1 MEAARTTD
9 LPETFSDLFAGIDPA
24 DRAEVERIFV
34 GLTRHLGIDAGRA
47 FGRLSAGQMLYE
59 ALGLP
64 RAALDLLYQRGFGWL
79 ALERFDRA
87 EPLFR
92 ALCLLCPN
100 KPEYWLGLGI
110 AAGASGKTDVARATF
125 DQLRASR
132 PDWGALAFHELA
144 FHQRAGRWGEAA
156 EALRR
161 FDQSDRSDL
170 APAALRE
177 VERLRAILAMRPTI
191 GEAKERP

>member
-1 MEAARTTD
+1 MEAARATD
-9 LPETFSDLFAGIDPA
+9 LPETFADLFAGIDPG
-24 DRAEVERIFV
+24 DRAEVEQIFV
-34 GLTRHLGIDAGRA
+34 KLTDHLGINAGRT
-47 FGRLSAGQMLYE
+47 FGRLAAGQPLYE

-92 ALCLLCPN
+92 ALCLLCPG
-100 KPEYWLGLGI
+100 KSEYWLGLGI
-110 AAGASGKTDVARATF
+110 AAGASGKAEVARATF

-144 FHQRAGRWGEAA
+144 FHQRAGRWDEAA

-161 FDQSDRSDL
+161 FDKSDRSDL

-177 VERLRAILAMRPTI
+177 VERLRALLTARPSN
-191 GEAKERP
+191 GEAKERT